1 MAARVRPTTR
11 AYSWHRPTVLDFGA
25 DQFSSTSIWFRRVK
39 FRNGLTTLR
48 DEFNGLP
55 NHCAYYLGDRL
66 DGVAARSRYAS
77 ASARFDMKGN
87 TMMKR
92 MRMILAL
99 AALVSALAGTAAEAR
114 GGGGG
119 HMAGFGGGAHIG
131 GGMGGMAHV
140 GGFGGG
146 ARIGGGMVGAARIG
160 GIDHFGGQHF
170 GLGDHN
176 HSYGSGLHDH
186 GLHRFG
192 RYWRGYG
199 YDSGLD
205 CYDWYYLHPNEPLPL
220 SCG

>member
-1 MAARVRPTTR
+1 MNLMACPIIVP
-11 AYSWHRPTVLDFGA
+11 
-25 DQFSSTSIWFRRVK
+25 I
-39 FRNGLTTLR
+39 
-48 DEFNGLP
+48 
-55 NHCAYYLGDRL
+55 YLGDRL

-77 ASARFDMKGN
+77 ASERFDLKGN

-119 HMAGFGGGAHIG
+119 SFGGGGHMAGFGGGAHIG

-140 GGFGGG
+140 GGFGGGARIGGGLGGMAHVRGFGGG

-176 HSYGSGLHDH
+176 HSYGSGLRDH

>member
-1 MAARVRPTTR
+1 MNLMAWLVIVT
-11 AYSWHRPTVLDFGA
+11 
-25 DQFSSTSIWFRRVK
+25 I
-39 FRNGLTTLR
+39 
-48 DEFNGLP
+48 
-55 NHCAYYLGDRL
+55 YLGDRL
-66 DGVAARSRYAS
+66 DGIAARSRCAS
-77 ASARFDMKGN
+77 ANERFDMKGN

-92 MRMILAL
+92 MKMMLAL

-114 GGGGG
+114 GGGG
-119 HMAGFGGGAHIG
+119 HMGGFGGGAHIG
-131 GGMGGMAHV
+131 GGMGGMAHM
-140 GGFGGG
+140 GGFGGS
-146 ARIGGGMVGAARIG
+146 RIG
-160 GIDHFGGQHF
+160 GIDHLGGQHF

-186 GLHRFG
+186 GVHRFG